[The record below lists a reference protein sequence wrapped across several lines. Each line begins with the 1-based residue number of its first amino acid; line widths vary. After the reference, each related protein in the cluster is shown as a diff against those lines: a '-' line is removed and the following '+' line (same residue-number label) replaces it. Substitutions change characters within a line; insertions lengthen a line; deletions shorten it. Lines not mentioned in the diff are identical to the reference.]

1 MVRGASHPN
10 DAHERPIR
18 PHTEE
23 GLATLV
29 VIALRHVAAQ
39 GGMLI
44 KQGHRL
50 GTMQQVHIAHAVRR
64 RISEHKLVQ
73 RPLLHDPF
81 SDLTLRR

>member
-1 MVRGASHPN
+1 MCCL
-10 DAHERPIR
+10 D
-18 PHTEE
+18 
-23 GLATLV
+23 TLF

-44 KQGHRL
+44 KQEGRRL